1 MCVCPTSGARRLFVA
16 VVVRASKSI
25 YTSCSWRRWRRG
37 RAPSTRPFGRLRGR
51 DPPFPGRRWPAAVLA
66 SIKYRR
72 RGLGADDATG
82 GPWYYRLL
90 RRAADVVAG
99 PRPRERAGRGLQ
111 GVLGPIKYRK
121 RGLTVAVDRVDD
133 RLDAIAATRPR
144 TEAIDIRML
153 RPPTLRRR
161 TSS

>member
-1 MCVCPTSGARRLFVA
+1 M
-16 VVVRASKSI
+16 
-25 YTSCSWRRWRRG
+25 
-37 RAPSTRPFGRLRGR
+37 LRGDGVEAGAVDESFR
-51 DPPFPGRRWPAAVLA
+51 AVAWTAPFPGRRWPAAVLA

-111 GVLGPIKYRK
+111 GVLGPVKYRK
-121 RGLTVAVDRVDD
+121 RGVTVAVDRVDGRVD
-133 RLDAIAATRPR
+133 
-144 TEAIDIRML
+144 
-153 RPPTLRRR
+153 
-161 TSS
+161 